1 MAPLSLFYVMCRRAD
16 GTSKSIIMKK
26 IFLLVALLCVSFLCF
41 AQNDEVNALLK
52 SVEGKYHVDNSN
64 NVYMQE
70 VIEFDSSM
78 TKEQLYFIA
87 KEYTTFAYGD
97 ANSVTQVDDKD
108 KGLIICKGLYSD
120 IYCKEIFLGS
130 ASKYTAT
137 HILKFE
143 IKDRRIRVT
152 LSITNVNTYIP
163 SSYSGG
169 SYISSKSIDN
179 KMTDY
184 YPINNG
190 TREWAEKKFKARE
203 GYVFYRIV
211 IRMLNTIESIKVKFS
226 NPQDF
231 NYGNGNDD
239 W

>member
-1 MAPLSLFYVMCRRAD
+1 MAPLSCYCFSCRWVNGA
-16 GTSKSIIMKK
+16 SKLIVMKK
-26 IFLLVALLCVSFLCF
+26 IALLIALLCVSFSCF
-41 AQNDEVNALLK
+41 AQNDEVNSLLK
-52 SVEGKYHVDNSN
+52 SVEGKYQVDNSS

-70 VIEFDSSM
+70 IIEFDSSM

-108 KGLIICKGLYSD
+108 RGLIICKGLYSD

-130 ASKYTAT
+130 ASEYTAT

-152 LSITNVNTYIP
+152 LSITNVNTYVP

-169 SYISSKSIDN
+169 VYSSSKSVDE

-190 TREWAEKKFKARE
+190 PREWAEKKFKTRE
-203 GYVFYRIV
+203 GYVFYRI
-211 IRMLNTIESIKVKFS
+211 ITRMLNTIESIKVKFS